1 MKFADDEH
9 LESTVEVSE
18 IAQKTVKSARELR
31 EQRVKETLNRMNT
44 LEEKRKENLARLK
57 LQVMQDNLKEC
68 SFQPSINDDLRKS
81 V

>member
-18 IAQKTVKSARELR
+18 IAQKTVKSARKLR